1 MSDKDADQRINSK
14 KIFKF
19 DKVIDGGYSQEQVFE
34 ELHIKALIGK
44 VLEGYHATIFA
55 YGQTGSGKTYTMEG
69 YDYVNSGPKNPVTG
83 ERHVKP
89 VIKYTED
96 NGVSIRAIKDIF
108 EQADKLRSTR
118 TKNIKISC
126 SFLQIYNEKVFDLL
140 NMANLPVKGN
150 VNSVSGL
157 KMRWNK
163 TEQFVV
169 ENLFVFECFSA
180 EDALKIFNTGIKN
193 RVVASHNMNNASSRS
208 HCIFTMNVE
217 QSSSEDF
224 NNVVISKLQL
234 VDLAG
239 SERVGLTG
247 NTGVAYKESI
257 DINKS
262 LLTLRKVINGL
273 SDKKTN
279 QKKAHIP
286 YRESKL
292 TCLLKQ
298 SLGGNS
304 YCLMIACLPPS
315 DFYLDENI
323 STLTYAT
330 KASYISNSPNRNE
343 DPRMKIIHELRKKI
357 HSLEKELKAANDH
370 IGFLTSLTG
379 AAIGGIGGK

>member
-19 DKVIDGGYSQEQVFE
+19 DKVIDGSYTQKQVFD

-83 ERHVKP
+83 ERNVKP
-89 VIKYTED
+89 VIKYTDD

-150 VNSVSGL
+150 VNSVGGL

-180 EDALKIFNTGIKN
+180 DDALKIFNTGIK
-193 RVVASHNMNNASSRS
+193 
-208 HCIFTMNVE
+208 
-217 QSSSEDF
+217 
-224 NNVVISKLQL
+224 
-234 VDLAG
+234 
-239 SERVGLTG
+239 
-247 NTGVAYKESI
+247 
-257 DINKS
+257 
-262 LLTLRKVINGL
+262 
-273 SDKKTN
+273 
-279 QKKAHIP
+279 
-286 YRESKL
+286 
-292 TCLLKQ
+292 
-298 SLGGNS
+298 
-304 YCLMIACLPPS
+304 
-315 DFYLDENI
+315 
-323 STLTYAT
+323 
-330 KASYISNSPNRNE
+330 
-343 DPRMKIIHELRKKI
+343 
-357 HSLEKELKAANDH
+357 
-370 IGFLTSLTG
+370 
-379 AAIGGIGGK
+379 